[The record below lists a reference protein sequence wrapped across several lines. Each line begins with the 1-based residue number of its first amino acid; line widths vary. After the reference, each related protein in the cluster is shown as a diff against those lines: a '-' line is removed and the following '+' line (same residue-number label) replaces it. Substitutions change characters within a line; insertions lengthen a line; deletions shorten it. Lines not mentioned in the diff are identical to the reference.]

1 MSGEVFAE
9 PPTVEAEEQQAVKEE
24 AAEQPTEQQ
33 QQQEPSITSVWNG
46 YRLHVY
52 QWKPTGTPK
61 WAIAEYMLPLHLY
74 SVIHSIFFS
83 TTQLPGTSWGP
94 FCVVHFSHYEAGFV
108 PEEVM

>member
-9 PPTVEAEEQQAVKEE
+9 PPTVEAGEQQAVKEE

-61 WAIAEYMLPLHLY
+61 
-74 SVIHSIFFS
+74 
-83 TTQLPGTSWGP
+83 
-94 FCVVHFSHYEAGFV
+94 
-108 PEEVM
+108 